1 MYYFRGEN
9 FSFPLNERT
18 YVMGILNVTPDS
30 FFDGG
35 EWNTPQKAVVH
46 ALEMQKNGA
55 DIIDVGA
62 QSTRPGSTLLGE
74 AEELEIIKRYMDLL
88 SENIS
93 VPVSV
98 DTFYPSVADYCLS
111 HGAAIINDVSGV
123 INPDMAQTVSSHN
136 AGWIIVHTGHKS
148 ADETAD
154 FSDLGGVT
162 NGVVGFFDEA
172 QKKALSY
179 GIKKEN
185 LCFDMGIGFGKSY
198 EDNLELVRNINKL
211 KTPERALLTALSCKR
226 IIKETTGADGYDRVF
241 GTIAADV
248 LSIAG
253 GTDFIRV
260 HHVKEAV
267 LSAKT
272 ADKLVRGRS
281 WTK

>member
-1 MYYFRGEN
+1 MYYFKGKN
-9 FSFPLNERT
+9 FAFPLNERT
-18 YVMGILNVTPDS
+18 YIMGILNVTPDS

-35 EWNTPQKAVVH
+35 VWNTPQRAVAH

-62 QSTRPGSTLLGE
+62 QSTRPGSTLLSE
-74 AEELEIIKRYMDLL
+74 NEELEIIKQYMDLL
-88 SENIS
+88 CESVS
-93 VPVSV
+93 VPISA

-123 INPDMAQTVSSHN
+123 INPDMAAVVSQHN
-136 AGWIIVHTGHKS
+136 AGWIVVHTGQKS

-154 FSDLGGVT
+154 FSASGGVT
-162 NGVVGFFDEA
+162 NGVIKFFDEA
-172 QKKALSY
+172 EKAALNY

-198 EDNLELVRNINKL
+198 DDNLELVRNINKL
-211 KTPERALLTALSCKR
+211 KAPERALLTALSCKR
-226 IIKETTGADGYDRVF
+226 IVKETTGADGYDRVF

-260 HHVKEAV
+260 HHVKEAA
-267 LSAKT
+267 LSAKM
-272 ADKLVRGRS
+272 ADKLVRG
-281 WTK
+281 